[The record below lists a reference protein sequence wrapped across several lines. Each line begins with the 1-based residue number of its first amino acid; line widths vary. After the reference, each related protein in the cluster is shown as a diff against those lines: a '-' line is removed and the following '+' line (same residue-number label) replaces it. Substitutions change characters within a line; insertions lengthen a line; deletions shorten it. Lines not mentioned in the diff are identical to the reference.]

1 MSHLYIVDDDTLTC
15 ELLCIVAEPL
25 FKGITVFNDAGNFLE
40 QDLNDNDVVL
50 LDLMMPGVD
59 GVEVLRNLAEK
70 KSNAR
75 VVLISGYDQSVLH
88 SAERL
93 AYDYGLKLEG
103 QFTKPI
109 SIDALTELL
118 ASILSKICIEN
129 IENIENVNT
138 IAANTQ
144 FSKVV
149 NFLPNKDDLLSG
161 IKNSEFILHY
171 QPQLNMKNGVLSGV
185 EALVRWQHPVHGLI
199 FPDAFIQ
206 LSESTGVIGLL
217 TEVVTNLAV
226 AQIEQ
231 WRAQGAEIKVSVN
244 ISAQNITTL
253 KLPEQLNELMA
264 RHKISPSM
272 LVLEVTESALM
283 GNLTLSLDILT
294 RLRLKGINLSI
305 DDFGT
310 GFSSLSQLHKIPFTE
325 LKIDQSF
332 IANMDKNSDSFAIV
346 ETCIMLGHKLNMEVV
361 AEGIEDK
368 AIWDLLV
375 EMDCD
380 VAQGYYIAKPMP
392 ANKLID
398 WNEKRMNELDI
409 LT

>member
-15 ELLCIVAEPL
+15 ELLSIIAEPL
-25 FKGITVFNDAGNFLE
+25 FKSVTVFNDAGDFIE
-40 QDLNDNDVVL
+40 HKVDDDDVVL

-59 GVEVLRNLAEK
+59 GIEVLRNLAEK
-70 KSNAR
+70 NSTAR
-75 VVLISGYDQSVLH
+75 IILISGYDQSVLH

-93 AYDYGLKLEG
+93 AFDYGLKLEG

-109 SIDALTELL
+109 SIDELTELL
-118 ASILSKICIEN
+118 ATVLSKICSEN
-129 IENIENVNT
+129 IKSINT
-138 IAANTQ
+138 TTSS
-144 FSKVV
+144 SKPTTTV
-149 NFLPNKDDLLSG
+149 NFQPNKEDLLTA
-161 IKNSEFILHY
+161 IKNNEFVLHY
-171 QPQLNMKNGVLSGV
+171 QPQINMKSSALSGV
-185 EALVRWQHPVHGLI
+185 EALVRWQHPEHGLI
-199 FPDAFIQ
+199 FPDKFIQ
-206 LSESTGVIGLL
+206 LSEDTGVIGVL
-217 TEVVTNLAV
+217 TEEITNIV
-226 AQIEQ
+226 IIQIEH
-231 WRAQGAEIKVSVN
+231 WRRQGSDIKVSVN

-253 KLPEQLNELMA
+253 NLPEQLNELMN
-264 RHKISPSM
+264 RHKIPPSM

-294 RLRLKGINLSI
+294 RLRLKGVHLSI

-332 IANMDKNSDSFAIV
+332 VADMDKNNDSFAIV
-346 ETCIMLGHKLNMEVV
+346 ETCIMLGHKLHMEVV

-368 AIWDLLV
+368 AIYDLLV
-375 EMDCD
+375 GMGCD

-398 WNEKRMNELDI
+398 WNNNRQCNFNM
-409 LT
+409 

>member
-25 FKGITVFNDAGNFLE
+25 FKGITVFNDAADFLAH
-40 QDLNDNDVVL
+40 DINNNDVVL

-59 GVEVLRNLAEK
+59 GIEVLRNLAEK
-70 KSNAR
+70 KSTAR

-118 ASILSKICIEN
+118 ATILSKICCEN
-129 IENIENVNT
+129 IESVNAT
-138 IAANTQ
+138 PVLIKPSKIASFQPT
-144 FSKVV
+144 
-149 NFLPNKDDLLSG
+149 KDDLLSG
-161 IKNSEFILHY
+161 IKNKEFMLHY
-171 QPQLNMKNGVLSGV
+171 QPQINMVNGELSGV

-199 FPDAFIQ
+199 FPDSFIQ
-206 LSESTGVIGLL
+206 LSENTGVIGQL
-217 TEVVTNLAV
+217 TEEVTNLAV
-226 AQIEQ
+226 AQIER
-231 WRAQGAEIKVSVN
+231 WRRQGAEIKVSVN

-253 KLPEQLNELMA
+253 NLPEQLNELMA

-294 RLRLKGINLSI
+294 RLRLKGIHLSI

-332 IANMDKNSDSFAIV
+332 VADMDKNSDSYAIV
-346 ETCIMLGHKLNMEVV
+346 ETCIMLGHKLHMEVV
-361 AEGIEDK
+361 AEGIEDQT
-368 AIWDLLV
+368 IWNLLV
-375 EMDCD
+375 EMGCD
-380 VAQGYYIAKPMP
+380 VAQGYFIAKPMS

-398 WNEKRMNELDI
+398 WNNNRLNDLGI
-409 LT
+409 SN

>member
-15 ELLCIVAEPL
+15 ELLSIIAEPL
-25 FKGITVFNDAGNFLE
+25 FKSVSVFNDAGDFLE
-40 QDLNDNDVVL
+40 HSVNDDDVVL

-59 GVEVLRNLAEK
+59 GIEVLRNLADK
-70 KSNAR
+70 KSTVR

-93 AYDYGLKLEG
+93 AFDYGLKLEG

-118 ASILSKICIEN
+118 ATIISKICSESLEDISTA
-129 IENIENVNT
+129 T
-138 IAANTQ
+138 ISSNNKQ
-144 FSKVV
+144 HF
-149 NFLPNKDDLLSG
+149 NFQLSKDDLLLG
-161 IKNSEFILHY
+161 IKNNEFILHY
-171 QPQLNMKNGVLSGV
+171 QPQINMNSEELSGV
-185 EALVRWQHPVHGLI
+185 EALIRWQHPKYGLI
-199 FPDAFIQ
+199 YPDKFIQ
-206 LSESTGVIGLL
+206 ISENTGVIGAL
-217 TEVVTNLAV
+217 TEYVTNLALS
-226 AQIEQ
+226 QIEQ
-231 WRAQGAEIKVSVN
+231 WRRQGNEIKVSIN

-253 KLPEQLNELMA
+253 YLPEQLNELMH
-264 RHKISPSM
+264 RHKIPPSM

-294 RLRLKGINLSI
+294 RLRLKGVHLSI

-332 IANMDKNSDSFAIV
+332 VADMDKNSDSFAIV

-375 EMDCD
+375 EMNCD

-392 ANKLID
+392 ADKLIV
-398 WNEKRMNELDI
+398 WNNNRMNNCDI
-409 LT
+409 

>member
-15 ELLCIVAEPL
+15 ELLSIVAEPL
-25 FKGITVFNDAGNFLE
+25 FKGITVFNDAGNFLAHKI
-40 QDLNDNDVVL
+40 NDNDVVL

-59 GVEVLRNLAEK
+59 GIEVLRNLAGK
-70 KSNAR
+70 KSTAR

-118 ASILSKICIEN
+118 AAILSKICREN
-129 IENIENVNT
+129 IENINT
-138 IAANTQ
+138 MATNTL

-149 NFLPNKDDLLSG
+149 SFLPNKDDLLSG
-161 IKNSEFILHY
+161 IKNKEFILHY
-171 QPQLNMKNGVLSGV
+171 QPQINMKSGELSGV

-199 FPDAFIQ
+199 FPDSFIQ
-206 LSESTGVIGLL
+206 LFESTGVIGLL

-226 AQIEQ
+226 VQIEQ

-253 KLPEQLNELMA
+253 NLPEQLNELMA
-264 RHKISPSM
+264 RHKILPSM

-332 IANMDKNSDSFAIV
+332 VTNMDRNSDSFAIV

-392 ANKLID
+392 ANELIN
-398 WNEKRMNELDI
+398 WNNNRINNLDV
-409 LT
+409 

>member
-15 ELLCIVAEPL
+15 ELLCIIAEPL
-25 FKGITVFNDAGNFLE
+25 FKSVSVFNDAGDFLE
-40 QDLNDNDVVL
+40 HDINDDDVLL

-59 GVEVLRNLAEK
+59 GIEVLRNLADK
-70 KSNAR
+70 KSTAR

-118 ASILSKICIEN
+118 ANIISKICSESLESIK
-129 IENIENVNT
+129 T
-138 IAANTQ
+138 AAISSNNKQ
-144 FSKVV
+144 KL
-149 NFLPNKDDLLSG
+149 NFQLSKDDLLLG
-161 IKNSEFILHY
+161 IKNNEFVLHY
-171 QPQLNMKNGVLSGV
+171 QPQINMNSKVLSGV
-185 EALVRWQHPVHGLI
+185 EALIRWQHPEYGLI
-199 FPDAFIQ
+199 YPDKFIQ
-206 LSESTGVIGLL
+206 VSENTGVIGAL
-217 TEVVTNLAV
+217 TEYVTNLALS
-226 AQIEQ
+226 QIEL
-231 WRAQGAEIKVSVN
+231 WRRQGNEIKVSIN

-253 KLPEQLNELMA
+253 YLPEQLNELMH
-264 RHKISPSM
+264 RHKIPPSM

-294 RLRLKGINLSI
+294 RLRLKGVHLSI

-332 IANMDKNSDSFAIV
+332 VADMDKNSDSFAIV

-375 EMDCD
+375 EMNCD

-392 ANKLID
+392 ADKLIV
-398 WNEKRMNELDI
+398 WNNNRMNNSSI
-409 LT
+409 

>member
-25 FKGITVFNDAGNFLE
+25 FKGITVFNDAGDFLAL
-40 QDLNDNDVVL
+40 DINDNDVVL

-59 GVEVLRNLAEK
+59 GIEVLRNLAEK
-70 KSNAR
+70 KSTAR

-93 AYDYGLKLEG
+93 AFDYGLKLEG

-118 ASILSKICIEN
+118 ATILSKICSEN
-129 IENIENVNT
+129 IENIKNINT
-138 IAANTQ
+138 SVDSSEY
-144 FSKVV
+144 SKVPC
-149 NFLPNKDDLLSG
+149 FQPNKQDLLAG
-161 IKNSEFILHY
+161 IKNKEFMLHF
-171 QPQLNMKNGVLSGV
+171 QPQINMSSGELSGV
-185 EALVRWQHPVHGLI
+185 EALVRWQHPIHGLI

-206 LSESTGVIGLL
+206 LSEDTGIIGQL
-217 TEVVTNLAV
+217 TEEVTNLAV
-226 AQIEQ
+226 AQIED
-231 WRAQGAEIKVSVN
+231 WRRQGAEIKVSVN

-253 KLPEQLNELMA
+253 NLPEQINELMA
-264 RHKISPSM
+264 RHKISPAM

-294 RLRLKGINLSI
+294 RLRLKGIHLSI

-332 IANMDKNSDSFAIV
+332 VFDMARNSDSFAIV
-346 ETCIMLGHKLNMEVV
+346 ETCIMLGHKLHMEVV

-368 AIWDLLV
+368 TIWDLLV
-375 EMDCD
+375 KMGCD

-392 ANKLID
+392 ANKLIE
-398 WNEKRMNELDI
+398 WNNNRLNELNI
-409 LT
+409 SK

>member
-15 ELLCIVAEPL
+15 ELLCIIAEPL
-25 FKGITVFNDAGNFLE
+25 FKSVSVFNDAGDFLE
-40 QDLNDNDVVL
+40 HDINDDDVLL

-59 GVEVLRNLAEK
+59 GIEVLRNLADK
-70 KSNAR
+70 KSTAR

-118 ASILSKICIEN
+118 ANIISKICSESLESIK
-129 IENIENVNT
+129 T
-138 IAANTQ
+138 AAISSNNKQ
-144 FSKVV
+144 KL
-149 NFLPNKDDLLSG
+149 NFQLSKDDLLLG
-161 IKNSEFILHY
+161 IKNNEFVLHY
-171 QPQLNMKNGVLSGV
+171 QPQINMNSKVLSGV
-185 EALVRWQHPVHGLI
+185 EALIRWQHPEYGLI
-199 FPDAFIQ
+199 YPDKFIQ
-206 LSESTGVIGLL
+206 VSENTGVIGAL
-217 TEVVTNLAV
+217 TEYVTNLALS
-226 AQIEQ
+226 QIEL
-231 WRAQGAEIKVSVN
+231 WRRQGNEIKVSIN

-253 KLPEQLNELMA
+253 YLPEQLNELMH
-264 RHKISPSM
+264 RHKIPPSM

-294 RLRLKGINLSI
+294 RLRLKGVHLSI

-332 IANMDKNSDSFAIV
+332 VADMDKNSDSFAIV

-375 EMDCD
+375 EMNCD

-392 ANKLID
+392 ADKLIV
-398 WNEKRMNELDI
+398 WNNKRINNSSI
-409 LT
+409 